1 MATKTSRISIAEFED
16 LCRREANFVEQYGFV
31 TEHIGYGTARARLPF
46 DDAHIRPGGT
56 ISGPAMMALADFT
69 MYALVLG
76 MIGPVPLA
84 VTTSLNINFL
94 RKPGRSDVL
103 ADARILKLGRRLA
116 VGEVNLASAGSG
128 DVVAHVTATY
138 SIPPPDRRGI

>member
-1 MATKTSRISIAEFED
+1 MMSDAKPHISIEAFD
-16 LCRREANFVEQYGFV
+16 ALCRREANFVEQYGFV

-56 ISGPAMMALADFT
+56 VSGPAMMALADFT

-103 ADARILKLGRRLA
+103 AEARILKLGKRLA
-116 VGEVNLASAGSG
+116 VGEVDLASVGS
-128 DVVAHVTATY
+128 DDPVAHVTATY
-138 SIPPPDRRGI
+138 SIPPPEGRA

>member
-1 MATKTSRISIAEFED
+1 MTKSGSRISIDEFEA

-94 RKPGRSDVL
+94 RRPGRADVL
-103 ADARILKLGRRLA
+103 AEACILKLGQRLA
-116 VGEVNLASAGSG
+116 VGEVNLASAGS
-128 DVVAHVTATY
+128 DDPVAHVTATY
-138 SIPPPDRRGI
+138 SIPPPDRRG

>member
-1 MATKTSRISIAEFED
+1 MMRTQKTHISVEAFEA

-46 DDAHIRPGGT
+46 DDAHVRPGGT
-56 ISGPAMMALADFT
+56 VSGPAMMALADFT

-103 ADARILKLGRRLA
+103 AEARILKLGKRLA
-116 VGEVNLASAGSG
+116 VGEVNLCSAGS
-128 DVVAHVTATY
+128 DDPVAHVTATY
-138 SIPPPDRRGI
+138 SIPPPERRE

>member
-1 MATKTSRISIAEFED
+1 MKAEAPHITIAAFEE

-31 TEHIGYGTARARLPF
+31 TEEIGYGVARARLPF

-76 MIGPVPLA
+76 MVGPVRLA

-94 RKPGRSDVL
+94 RRPGPHDLS
-103 ADARILKLGRRLA
+103 AEARILKLGKRLA
-116 VGEVNLASAGSG
+116 VGEVVMSPG
-128 DVVAHVTATY
+128 DGEDPVAHVTATY
-138 SIPPPDRRGI
+138 SIPPPEYRD

>member
-1 MATKTSRISIAEFED
+1 MTKPKAHISIEAFEA

-31 TEHIGYGTARARLPF
+31 TEYIGYGEARARLPF

-103 ADARILKLGRRLA
+103 DEARILKLGKRLA
-116 VGEVNLASAGSG
+116 VGEVNLASAGSAG
-128 DVVAHVTATY
+128 PVAHVTATY
-138 SIPPPDRRGI
+138 SIPPPERRE